1 MILYIP
7 LVQERGEQNAGF
19 IPWSRGQQIP
29 SQGIFTKIIGLTGL
43 SDCILLSIYKV
54 LHGLNVLGNEH
65 TASEHTIL
73 ISKHWYRLKMMQIPS
88 YWFISAMKWFDGS
101 IGLSSQLILFRWT
114 LSNSNVFFMLIIFD
128 QWRNEY
134 CGPIGFRA
142 TKWDSSHFKPSK
154 VLRI

>member
-7 LVQERGEQNAGF
+7 SVQERGKQNAGF

-29 SQGIFTKIIGLTGL
+29 SQGIFTKIIGLTCL

-73 ISKHWYRLKMMQIPS
+73 ISKH
-88 YWFISAMKWFDGS
+88 
-101 IGLSSQLILFRWT
+101 
-114 LSNSNVFFMLIIFD
+114 
-128 QWRNEY
+128 
-134 CGPIGFRA
+134 
-142 TKWDSSHFKPSK
+142 
-154 VLRI
+154 